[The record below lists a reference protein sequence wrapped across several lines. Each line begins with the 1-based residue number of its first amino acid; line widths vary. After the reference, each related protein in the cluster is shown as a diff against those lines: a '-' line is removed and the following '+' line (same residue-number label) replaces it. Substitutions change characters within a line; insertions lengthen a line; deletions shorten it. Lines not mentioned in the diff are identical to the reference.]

1 VSGPGFGHTG
11 RTSAAIVR
19 WSMVTRMSSSPPAAP
34 QACLRSWRWWTAGL
48 VCLLGCLAAVWLA
61 SGESPR
67 RSALAP
73 RRMRFDFEKGGEAWT
88 KERNSPG
95 CIRLG
100 SSRDLARD
108 GEGSL
113 EIQMYL
119 DGEDPARQSGEA
131 WVDVR
136 TPSPEGKRPM
146 DLTSRTVAAWVH
158 APQAAVGD
166 PERPN
171 GFQLFAKDE
180 RYEATFG
187 EWQNVEPDR
196 WVRLSLQLKS
206 DPLAATDLVKGF
218 RSDRIVLVGLKMA
231 TGARSSAI
239 FDGSVFLDS
248 VSW

>member
-1 VSGPGFGHTG
+1 
-11 RTSAAIVR
+11 
-19 WSMVTRMSSSPPAAP
+19 MVTRIPPSRPAAP
-34 QACLRSWRWWTAGL
+34 QACLGRWRWWTAGL
-48 VCLLGCLAAVWLA
+48 VGFLACWVAGWLA

-67 RSALAP
+67 PSALGP
-73 RRMRFDFEKGGEAWT
+73 GRTRFDFEKGAEGWT
-88 KERNSPG
+88 KEHSTPG

-100 SSRDLARD
+100 WSDDLARD

-119 DGEDPARQSGEA
+119 DGQETAQQSGEA

-136 TPSPEGKRPM
+136 TPWPAGKEPM
-146 DLTSRTVAAWVH
+146 GLTSRTVVAWIY
-158 APQAAVGD
+158 APEAAVGD

-196 WVRLSLQLKS
+196 WVRLSLQLES
-206 DPLAATDLVKGF
+206 DPLAAADLVRGF
-218 RSDRIVLVGLKMA
+218 RSDRVVLVGLKM
-231 TGARSSAI
+231 TMGARSSAI
-239 FDGSVFLDS
+239 FDGSVYLDS